1 MSLFVE
7 AILFFLLAAWASV
20 LTYITFKNARQSQY
34 KSQDKS
40 GLRHWSLVRFNP
52 FSDTGGEQSFTLCLL
67 NDHQDGLIITSL
79 HGRGVT
85 RFYVKKVS
93 GGQAEQELSSEEK
106 SALAQALK

>member
-7 AILFFLLAAWASV
+7 ATLFFLLAIWTSV
-20 LTYITFKNARQSQY
+20 LTYITFKNVRQDKY

-52 FSDTGGEQSFTLCLL
+52 FSDTGGEQSFALCLL